1 MPKISENSILHSV
14 DKLFDHSSS
23 LCQLEE
29 GIKER
34 IKSCNLTVTIRFGVR
49 LRGRV
54 YSFTGWRSVHSEHQH
69 PAKGGIRYAMN
80 VDQDEV
86 EGLAALMTYKC
97 ALIGIP
103 FSGSKGALQINRND
117 WEPHELERITRRF
130 TQELAK
136 RNLIGPSQNVPA
148 PDMGTSEV
156 EMAWIADEYQ
166 RLNRLDI
173 NAAACVT
180 GKPLSTGGIEGRI
193 EATGRGTQYA
203 TQEFFRSWPNLQ
215 KSGLAPGLRGKRII
229 IQGLGNVGY
238 HAAKFLSQEDGCL
251 IQGIIERDGAI
262 YREQGLPV
270 DEVRAHMNR
279 TGGVRG
285 FPDAGYIEHG
295 QSLLEKD
302 CDILLPAALEN
313 VLTSENAPRIKAP
326 LIVEAANGP
335 TTYDADKILKE
346 RGIVILPDIYVNS
359 GGVTVS
365 YFEWIKNLGH
375 MRLGLLDHQRQ
386 ESQNRQIAEM
396 LESMTGVKIAPEQWK
411 AFVRG
416 SEEIDLVR
424 SGLEEMMRKAFG
436 RMLSVYQERKGVDD
450 LRTAAYVLAIETVA
464 NAYKSSGI

>member
-1 MPKISENSILHSV
+1 
-14 DKLFDHSSS
+14 
-23 LCQLEE
+23 
-29 GIKER
+29 
-34 IKSCNLTVTIRFGVR
+34 
-49 LRGRV
+49 
-54 YSFTGWRSVHSEHQH
+54 
-69 PAKGGIRYAMN
+69 MN
-80 VDQDEV
+80 VDQEEV

-180 GKPLSTGGIEGRI
+180 GKPLSSGGIEGRI

-203 TQEFFRSWPNLQ
+203 VQEFFRSWPNLN
-215 KSGLAPGLRGKRII
+215 KSGLTPELKGKRII

-238 HAAKFLSQEDGCL
+238 HAAKFLSEEDGCL

-285 FPDAGYIEHG
+285 FPDADFIEHG
-295 QSLLEKD
+295 QSLLEKE
-302 CDILLPAALEN
+302 CDILLPAAMEN
-313 VLTSENAPRIKAP
+313 VITSENAPRIKAP
-326 LIVEAANGP
+326 IIVEAANGP

-346 RGIVILPDIYVNS
+346 RGVVILPDIYVNS

-396 LESMTGVKIAPEQWK
+396 LESMTGVKIPEEQWK

-436 RMLSVYQERKGVDD
+436 HMLSVYRERNGVDD